1 MKILINKHPIF
12 AKIKSACKI
21 RMMQNDLHKLHKSV
35 VKLQSSSLPD
45 DPTPGDCIKQANI
58 PYGQN
63 VEVLIKK
70 LKKDLPVLPAVV
82 IRLLNLV
89 LDEKSSVEDISK
101 IVRVDQALTAK
112 VLKIVNSAAYGL
124 RGKVSTVDHAFTILG
139 FDAIKNLCLSISI
152 FDNLVKKEQVGCF
165 NKSHF
170 WRHSL
175 AVASVSKALALLVN
189 YKSRD
194 EAYVAGLLHDA
205 GKLILMQIIPEE
217 YSNYLK
223 KLNSNPKIC
232 IGFEEKT
239 LLINHALAGNL
250 IFKKWNFPLSLQR
263 AVELHHGTKM
273 ADEKIPDLAAIVSVA
288 DFICWT
294 QGLGSFNLFIQ
305 PTLDSQME
313 KIINLKKVSIEPVLK
328 TMEKE
333 LELNG
338 KIFNFKLTEPE
349 ELKKSLQKANFELG
363 RINTLCEN
371 IKKKQD
377 RQIRALS
384 ALNNIAFKI
393 RKELK
398 PSQIIQNVLP
408 EIREGFGFA
417 RLVWLFVDHEKK
429 MMILSGIYGEFKNNV
444 PMASLGW
451 SWDNK
456 IGFPLCTCIQNKK
469 IIHLKQD
476 DCADE
481 SNPNSYLLRAL
492 QSSELILV
500 PISTDNIITEL
511 LLLDNPEG
519 NTFISADTLHL
530 LDILAM
536 NLGMAI
542 ENTKLF
548 QRNAQMAIIDP
559 LTNIYNRRQL
569 DSSLDNEISRSVRFK
584 QSFSIAIFDIDHFKT
599 INDNFGH
606 SAGDVVLKD
615 VSEIIKKSC
624 RKIDIVGRIGGD
636 EFLAILPNT
645 QMQQAFIFAER
656 IRVNVE
662 KYELHAQNLCSK
674 YQMTISIG
682 IAEFDSAR
690 DNAEN
695 LLHKADKALYK
706 AKQKGRNL
714 VGVL

>member
-1 MKILINKHPIF
+1 MKRLINKHPIF

-21 RMMQNDLHKLHKSV
+21 RTMQNDLHQIHKSI

-45 DPTPGDCIKQANI
+45 DPTPGDVIKQANI

-63 VEVLIKK
+63 VGDLIKK
-70 LKKDLPVLPAVV
+70 LTKDLPALPAVV

-89 LDEKSSVEDISK
+89 LDEKSSYEDISK

-112 VLKIVNSAAYGL
+112 VLKTVNSAAYGL
-124 RGKVSTVDHAFTILG
+124 REKVSTVDHAFSILG
-139 FDAIKNLCLSISI
+139 FNTIKNLCLSISI
-152 FDNLVKKEQVGCF
+152 FDNLVKNEQIGCF

-175 AVASVSKALALLVN
+175 AVATVSKALALLVN
-189 YKSRD
+189 YKSQD

-205 GKLILMQIIPEE
+205 GKVILMQIIPDE

-371 IKKKQD
+371 TKEKQD

-429 MMILSGIYGEFKNNV
+429 MMVLSGIYGESKNNLPMASLGWSWDNSGIYGESKNNL

-469 IIHLKQD
+469 IIHLNQD

-481 SNPNSYLLRAL
+481 SNPNFYLLKAL

-500 PISTDNIITEL
+500 PITTDKIISDL
-511 LLLDNPEG
+511 LLLDNPGG
-519 NTFISADTLHL
+519 NTFISADTSNSRT
-530 LDILAM
+530 DRKAPNIRS
-536 NLGMAI
+536 
-542 ENTKLF
+542 ERKSFRKLF
-548 QRNAQMAIIDP
+548 
-559 LTNIYNRRQL
+559 NR
-569 DSSLDNEISRSVRFK
+569 ISAVKVLRD
-584 QSFSIAIFDIDHFKT
+584 IAA
-599 INDNFGH
+599 N
-606 SAGDVVLKD
+606 
-615 VSEIIKKSC
+615 
-624 RKIDIVGRIGGD
+624 
-636 EFLAILPNT
+636 
-645 QMQQAFIFAER
+645 
-656 IRVNVE
+656 
-662 KYELHAQNLCSK
+662 Y
-674 YQMTISIG
+674 
-682 IAEFDSAR
+682 
-690 DNAEN
+690 
-695 LLHKADKALYK
+695 
-706 AKQKGRNL
+706 
-714 VGVL
+714 